1 MRMATGKPAPAERA
15 LDGADASATR
25 VAVLGVSLG
34 SPCGVHEHALR
45 LADALQQEQIACSL
59 HWLWRTEA
67 PFAASRAQMRS
78 WTERLS
84 DELREQRP
92 QALLLHYSVFAFSF
106 RGLPVFVHPVL
117 SVVREL
123 RIPMVALLHEYA
135 YPWRRGGIRGAA
147 WALTQRLL
155 LRDVMHASA
164 AVVATTDF
172 RAEWLASRAW
182 LPRRPT
188 ALAPVFS
195 NLPAPAAP
203 AASLGGGAG
212 APDRGARALIGLFG
226 YAHEGVDMALVLDA
240 LRLLQD
246 RGVKAELLLVGA
258 PGRSSAA
265 GESWLDAARARGIAQ
280 PPAFTGVLSAQ
291 DLADTLSG
299 CELLL
304 SADRIGPTSR
314 RTTLAASLAAG
325 RPVVALDGR
334 HSWRE
339 LREAGAALLVAPIA
353 DALAGALVDLIE
365 DEGTRAVLARRSRDF
380 AMRAMSVDR
389 SARVVGALL
398 HEVAE
403 GSPSAAASASG
414 A

>member
-1 MRMATGKPAPAERA
+1 MREATSRPARIERSHEA
-15 LDGADASATR
+15 GDAYATR
-25 VAVLGVSLG
+25 VGVLGVSLG
-34 SPCGVHEHALR
+34 SPCGVHAHALR
-45 LADALQQEQIACSL
+45 LADALQHEDIACSL

-67 PFAASRAQMRS
+67 PFASSRAQIRS

-84 DELREQRP
+84 DELRERRP

-106 RGLPVFVHPVL
+106 RGLPVFVRPVL

-123 RIPMVALLHEYA
+123 RIPTVALLHEYA
-135 YPWRRGGIRGAA
+135 YPWRRGGVRGSV

-155 LRDVMHASA
+155 LRDVMRASA
-164 AVVATTDF
+164 AVVVTTDF
-172 RAEWLASRAW
+172 RAEWLTSRAW
-182 LPRRPT
+182 LPHRRT
-188 ALAPVFS
+188 VLAPVFS
-195 NLPAPAAP
+195 NLPARADPP
-203 AASLGGGAG
+203 ASLGAGAG
-212 APDRGARALIGLFG
+212 TPDRGARTLIGLFG
-226 YAHEGVDMALVLDA
+226 FAHEGVNMALVLDA

-246 RGVKAELLLVGA
+246 RGVKSELLLVGA

-265 GESWLDAARARGIAQ
+265 GESWLDAARARGIAH
-280 PPAFTGVLSAQ
+280 PPAFSGVQSAQ

-314 RTTLAASLAAG
+314 RGTLAASLAAG

-339 LREAGAALLVAPIA
+339 LRESGAALLVDPVA
-353 DALAGALVDLIE
+353 DALAGAIAGLIE
-365 DEGTRAVLARRSRDF
+365 DEGARSVLMRRSRDF
-380 AMRAMSVDR
+380 ARQSMSVDR
-389 SARVVGALL
+389 SARVVGGLL

-403 GSPSAAASASG
+403 GFPRAAASASG